1 MSRRPPRP
9 TRTAPLFPSTTLFR
23 SAFDPLPDQ
32 RGVDL
37 RIRHAAVLDWPMRV
51 RGDVGIARRERLGL
65 LYRRRAHRRYLA
77 NMRCRPASG
86 VSVREQERAASCA
99 ASYAGRV
106 TSETSNKSAAVRS
119 EEHTAE

>member
-1 MSRRPPRP
+1 
-9 TRTAPLFPSTTLFR
+9 
-23 SAFDPLPDQ
+23 
-32 RGVDL
+32 
-37 RIRHAAVLDWPMRV
+37 MRV

-86 VSVREQERAASCA
+86 VSVRDQERAASCA

-106 TSETSNKSAAVRS
+106 TSETSNKSAAVTVRSRPSAVRVTRRS
-119 EEHTAE
+119 EEHTSELQSLMRSSYAVFCLTKKNNRHHYAC